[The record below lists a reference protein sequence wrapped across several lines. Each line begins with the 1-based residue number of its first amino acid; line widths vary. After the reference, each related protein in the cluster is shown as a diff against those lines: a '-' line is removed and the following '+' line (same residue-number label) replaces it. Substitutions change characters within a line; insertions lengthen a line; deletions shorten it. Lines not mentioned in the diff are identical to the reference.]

1 MIPLSNRRYFDKIL
15 RLNLFTIVI
24 SPESWFTFNFS
35 VILILHMEGDLL
47 NLLFANCQKISK
59 MPSQISFCAPLVSA
73 FANASRLSK
82 LMFPVNIL
90 NVLFTNIVSSL
101 AGPTQAIS
109 VLGLLGFWYL
119 FVNLG
124 EYFLVLV
131 SAVIIHYQVL

>member
-1 MIPLSNRRYFDKIL
+1 MSYIGIMSDKIG
-15 RLNLFTIVI
+15 RKNLY
-24 SPESWFTFNFS
+24 
-35 VILILHMEGDLL
+35 
-47 NLLFANCQKISK
+47 A
-59 MPSQISFCAPLVSA
+59 LVLGMITLGTLA
-73 FANASRLSK
+73 
-82 LMFPVNIL
+82 
-90 NVLFTNIVSSL
+90 SSL